1 RPKLMTVA
9 AAVLSLAPLLWSEG
23 VGADVTAR
31 TAAPLI
37 GGLFGSTFVT
47 LFVTPSLYAI
57 WRHWQFRR
65 RARGGG
71 ETAAAPERSLEATAR
86 T

>member
-1 RPKLMTVA
+1 VA
-9 AAVLSLAPLLWSEG
+9 AAVLSLAPLLWSHG

-37 GGLFGSTFVT
+37 GGLAASTLVT

-57 WRHWQFRR
+57 WRRWQLRR
-65 RARGGG
+65 NTLPSLASADLERG
-71 ETAAAPERSLEATAR
+71 TS
-86 T
+86 